1 MTKLRKIRCWVRVI
15 PRRGVGKPTRIV
27 GPIYRTKREAAAKR
41 RKGEL
46 LVDLAGFYFPPLEGG
61 RQ

>member
-1 MTKLRKIRCWVRVI
+1 
-15 PRRGVGKPTRIV
+15 V